1 MPHQHHIHKMIPR
14 EDHRI
19 RNVEPES
26 QDPVVV
32 SVIYVTA
39 SKTFDGP
46 VGGYMT
52 LSASGDADL
61 VPPVIA
67 ESTSAIQSTQVQQS
81 KQDSGSPKSSAL
93 QAQHLS
99 SSEPTQ
105 IPSSTPKVINAAASS
120 SPGFST
126 KLVEPSVDSSAAKSH
141 SIVSS
146 SSRETSSAVSSFI
159 DQSATSGPVIS
170 TLAPVSTNKSH
181 GVSGGAAAGLAI
193 GILVIIGALV
203 TLLLCFRRKKSA
215 KKSYEKADNEKAP
228 TSIRSGVERVPSAHS
243 TRTTASAPRLSL
255 RPVTQF
261 LPDLGGRGRSG
272 NAGATTGGPTDSTL
286 NVPNENFS
294 EKAVPS
300 GQGSD
305 PTNPFGVH
313 AEVAEGNMQPTL
325 TNQPTNPFGNHAETV
340 HDPRLVEPPP
350 VQAPAPLR
358 VRTPTPDPASV
369 NGVVAAAIAGGAR
382 DERYRVPNQLNV
394 SPARSTSPTLSV
406 AGTEFSTTSVSPSQV
421 ANSPPFGNV
430 HRIQL
435 DFKPSMDDELGLQA
449 GQLVRL
455 LHEYDDG
462 WVSFFLSSV
471 SIRNC

>member
-1 MPHQHHIHKMIPR
+1 MPHQHHVHKMIPR

-19 RNVEPES
+19 RNVEAES
-26 QDPVVV
+26 QDSVVV

-39 SKTFDGP
+39 AKTFDGP
-46 VGGYMT
+46 VGGYKT
-52 LSASGDADL
+52 LSAPGDADL

-67 ESTSAIQSTQVQQS
+67 ESTSAVQSVQVQQS
-81 KQDSGSPKSSAL
+81 KQDSSSPTSSAL

-105 IPSSTPKVINAAASS
+105 VSSSTPKVINAAASS
-120 SPGFST
+120 SPSIST

-146 SSRETSSAVSSFI
+146 SIRETSSAVSSFT

-203 TLLLCFRRKKSA
+203 TLLLCFRRKKNA
-215 KKSYEKADNEKAP
+215 KKSYGKADDEKAP
-228 TSIRSGVERVPSAHS
+228 TSIRGGVERVSSAHS

-272 NAGATTGGPTDSTL
+272 NALATTGGPTDTTL
-286 NVPNENFS
+286 NVPNEKFS
-294 EKAVPS
+294 EKTVPS
-300 GQGSD
+300 GQEID
-305 PTNPFGVH
+305 ATNPFGAH
-313 AEVAEGNMQPTL
+313 AEVAEGNVQPTL

-340 HDPRLVEPPP
+340 HDPRLIEPPP

-394 SPARSTSPTLSV
+394 SPARSASPTLSV
-406 AGTEFSTTSVSPSQV
+406 AGTEFSTTSVSPGQV

-435 DFKPSMDDELGLQA
+435 DFKPSMDDELGLRA

-462 WVSFFLSSV
+462 WVSYFCLV
-471 SIRNC
+471 

>member
-19 RNVEPES
+19 RSVEPES

-46 VGGYMT
+46 VGGYKT
-52 LSASGDADL
+52 LSGSGDADL

-67 ESTSAIQSTQVQQS
+67 ESTSAVQSAQVQQS
-81 KQDSGSPKSSAL
+81 KQGSSSPKSSAL

-120 SPGFST
+120 SPSIST

-146 SSRETSSAVSSFI
+146 IREISSAVSSFT

-193 GILVIIGALV
+193 GILFIIGALV
-203 TLLLCFRRKKSA
+203 TLLLCFRRKKTA
-215 KKSYEKADNEKAP
+215 QKSYGKADNEKAP
-228 TSIRSGVERVPSAHS
+228 TGIRGGVERVPSAHS

-272 NAGATTGGPTDSTL
+272 NALATNGGPTDTTL

-294 EKAVPS
+294 EKTVPS
-300 GQGSD
+300 GQEID
-305 PTNPFGVH
+305 PTNPFGAH
-313 AEVAEGNMQPTL
+313 AEVAEGNVQPTL

-340 HDPRLVEPPP
+340 HDPRLIEPPP
-350 VQAPAPLR
+350 AQAPAPLR
-358 VRTPTPDPASV
+358 VRTPTPDSASV

-382 DERYRVPNQLNV
+382 DERYRVPNHLNV
-394 SPARSTSPTLSV
+394 SPARSASPTLSV
-406 AGTEFSTTSVSPSQV
+406 AGTEFSATSVSPSQV

-462 WVSFFLSSV
+462 WVSLFCLV
-471 SIRNC
+471 